1 LRYFFDYYVTDHL
14 YREYPEVVVLSEIL
28 KDPVN
33 TYVAPF
39 KGGIVEKINGQRI
52 RSLQDV
58 AAAFEQP
65 GEFHVIELLG
75 EGRPIVLER
84 SALAEASERIRQRY
98 GVTTEQNL

>member
-1 LRYFFDYYVTDHL
+1 M
-14 YREYPEVVVLSEIL
+14 LSEIL

-58 AAAFEQP
+58 AAAFGQP

-84 SALAEASERIRQRY
+84 SVLAEASERIRQRY